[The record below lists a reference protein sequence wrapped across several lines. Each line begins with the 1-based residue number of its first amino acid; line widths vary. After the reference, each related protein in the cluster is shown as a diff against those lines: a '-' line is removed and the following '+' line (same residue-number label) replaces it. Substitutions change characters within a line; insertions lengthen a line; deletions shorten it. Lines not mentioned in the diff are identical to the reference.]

1 MCFIC
6 GNSISLEQHNIA
18 LRRISELEN
27 ELRFQADENRILKD
41 DAFDYQRRI
50 IELESKESDD
60 SFEDE
65 FYHAS
70 DVTTPTLFSILSYIL
85 NHTSL
90 TNPFSDQGLFED
102 KIKDTLAEVKNDR
115 IKEISYRIGDQKFY
129 TSVNSLGIE
138 VEYTV
143 GLTHLTSHEILTLQK
158 ITDGSYT
165 DSIKINNN
173 EMFIKIND
181 RSIHLMYSF
190 GAFGDNIDKLEVC
203 FTYYIFKS
211 DEDESPFEN
220 YAYLFLER
228 LSSHTFFE
236 RWIELEKR
244 SKKKEL

>member
-1 MCFIC
+1 MCFLC

-27 ELRFQADENRILKD
+27 ELRFQVDENRTLKD
-41 DAFDYQRRI
+41 DAFDNQRRMF
-50 IELESKESDD
+50 ELESKEPDD

-90 TNPFSDQGLFED
+90 TNPFSDQGVFED

-115 IKEISYRIGDQKFY
+115 IKEISYRIGDQKFH
-129 TSVNSLGIE
+129 TSVNSLGIV

-143 GLTHLTSHEILTLQK
+143 SMTHLTDHEILTLQK
-158 ITDGSYT
+158 LTDGSFT
-165 DSIKINNN
+165 DRIKINNN

-181 RSIHLMYSF
+181 RPIHLMYSF
-190 GAFGDNIDKLEVC
+190 GAFGDSIDKLDVC
-203 FTYYIFKS
+203 FSYYIFKI

-220 YAYLFLER
+220 YAYLFLEK

-236 RWIELEKR
+236 QWIELEKR
-244 SKKKEL
+244 SKKK